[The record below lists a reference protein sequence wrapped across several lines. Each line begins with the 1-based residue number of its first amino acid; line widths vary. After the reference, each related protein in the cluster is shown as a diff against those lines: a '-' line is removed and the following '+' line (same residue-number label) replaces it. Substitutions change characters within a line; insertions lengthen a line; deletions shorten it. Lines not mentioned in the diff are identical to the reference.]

1 MSLRENINRLHFDL
15 SSKFEVSVE
24 EIGNKAGNYVRLLVK
39 ENNKE
44 LIVNINKLSLEN
56 NVFDWTYSSNPLSE
70 NSDDIERTSS
80 IDGFLVDVS
89 DIFEKNR
96 FSEDYLKKLS

>member
-1 MSLRENINRLHFDL
+1 MSFRENINRLHFDL

-24 EIGNKAGNYVRLLVK
+24 ECQNKAGNYVKLLVK

-44 LIVNINKLSLEN
+44 LIVNIAKYSLEN
-56 NVFDWTYSSNPLSE
+56 NVFDWTYSSNPLNENSE
-70 NSDDIERTSS
+70 NIERTSS
-80 IDGFLVDVS
+80 VSGFLNDVS